1 MSSTFEPVDN
11 NTLKAIKKK
20 FGDAV
25 LEAGL
30 DKGDLVAIV
39 APGKIHDI
47 IAFLRDSPEL
57 DFKMLIDLF
66 VVDYMPRK
74 PRFEVVYHLHCL
86 ARNERIRLRVQLDE
100 KKCEVD
106 TITDLYSVA
115 NWLERE
121 AWDMFGV
128 VFKGHP
134 NLKRLLMYEPFEGHP
149 LRRDYPINKRQP
161 LIGPK
166 N

>member
-1 MSSTFEPVDN
+1 MSSIFEPVDN
-11 NTLKAIKKK
+11 NTLKAIKEK

-25 LEAGL
+25 PDSGL
-30 DKGDLVAIV
+30 DRDDLVALV
-39 APGKIHDI
+39 TPGRTHDI

-57 DFKMLIDLF
+57 DFCMLIDLF
-66 VVDYMPRK
+66 GVDYMPRK

-86 ARNERIRLRVQLDE
+86 ERNERIRLRVQLDQE
-100 KKCEVD
+100 KCEVD
-106 TITDLYSVA
+106 TITDLYPAA

-121 AWDMFGV
+121 TWDMFGV

-134 NLKRLLMYEPFEGHP
+134 DLKRLLMYEPFEGHP

>member
-1 MSSTFEPVDN
+1 MSPIFEPVDN
-11 NTLKAIKKK
+11 GTLKAIKEK

-25 LEAGL
+25 LDAGL

-39 APGKIHDI
+39 APGMIHEI

-66 VVDYMPRK
+66 GVDYMPRV

-86 ARNERIRLRVQLDE
+86 GRNERIRLRVPLDE

-106 TITDLYSVA
+106 TITDLYPVA

-134 NLKRLLMYEPFEGHP
+134 NLKRLLMYEPFKGHP

>member
-47 IAFLRDSPEL
+47 IVFLRDSPEL

-86 ARNERIRLRVQLDE
+86 PRNERIRLRVQLDE

-134 NLKRLLMYEPFEGHP
+134 NLKRLLMYESFEGHP

>member
-1 MSSTFEPVDN
+1 MSSIFDPVDN
-11 NTLKAIKKK
+11 KTLKAIKEK

-39 APGKIHDI
+39 TAGSLHDI
-47 IAFLRDSPEL
+47 IAFLRDTPEL
-57 DFKMLIDLF
+57 DFNMLADLF
-66 VVDYMPRK
+66 GVDYLPRK
-74 PRFEVVYHLHCL
+74 PRFEVVYSLHCIE
-86 ARNERIRLRVQLDE
+86 RNERIRLRVQLDE
-100 KKCEVD
+100 KKCEMD
-106 TITDLYSVA
+106 TVTDLYPVA

-134 NLKRLLMYEPFEGHP
+134 NLKRLLMYEPFDGHP